1 MAVGLRIAAL
11 TTGYGQMEILHAI
24 SLETRPGEIVAVIG
38 PNGSG
43 KSTMLKA
50 ASGLLR
56 AWGGSIR
63 LGERD
68 VTALSPRQRLLAG
81 IGYVPQSRNIFSN
94 MTVLENL
101 DMGALLFRE
110 GRQERLANVFAI
122 FPALVNLRSR
132 TAGRLSGGQ
141 QQMVAVGR
149 ALMSGPSV
157 LLLDE
162 PTAGLAPKLVD
173 ELFATI
179 RRIAGQGISALIVE
193 QNALKALA
201 AADRA
206 YVLANG
212 ENQME
217 GAAKDIAEDGAVR
230 RLYLGDSGAL
240 SSAVSAI
247 GDKT

>member
-1 MAVGLRIAAL
+1 MADRLLRLDAL
-11 TTGYGQMEILHAI
+11 TTGYGQMEILHGVSI
-24 SLETRPGEIVAVIG
+24 EVRPGELVAVIG

-50 ASGLLR
+50 AAGLLR
-56 AWGGSIR
+56 AWSGSIR
-63 LGERD
+63 FGERD
-68 VTALSPRQRLLAG
+68 ITALSPRQRLLAG

-101 DMGALLFRE
+101 DVGALLFPA
-110 GRQERLANVFAI
+110 GRQARLARVFSI
-122 FPALVNLRSR
+122 FPALADLRSR
-132 TAGRLSGGQ
+132 SAGKLSGGQ

-149 ALMSGPSV
+149 ALMSDPAV

-162 PTAGLAPKLVD
+162 PTAGLSPKVVD

-179 RRIAGQGISALIVE
+179 RRIADHGVSALIVE

-212 ENQME
+212 QNRME
-217 GAAKDIAEDGAVR
+217 GQAQALAGDEAVR
-230 RLYLGDSGAL
+230 RLYLGEPAVAGEAGGA
-240 SSAVSAI
+240 I
-247 GDKT
+247 